1 MEKSF
6 RNLSKLFRHL
16 ANILDLATSEDHIQK
31 MVAKFRLFCNKK
43 SQVHIYCRPGLI
55 KSKFSTTHFSGPIAL
70 LINMLEGFCSKMTL

>member
-31 MVAKFRLFCNKK
+31 MVSKFRLFGNKK
-43 SQVHIYCRPGLI
+43 SQVHIYIHLSATLQQRD
-55 KSKFSTTHFSGPIAL
+55 SAL
-70 LINMLEGFCSKMTL
+70 QKAALWLVCVVCTV